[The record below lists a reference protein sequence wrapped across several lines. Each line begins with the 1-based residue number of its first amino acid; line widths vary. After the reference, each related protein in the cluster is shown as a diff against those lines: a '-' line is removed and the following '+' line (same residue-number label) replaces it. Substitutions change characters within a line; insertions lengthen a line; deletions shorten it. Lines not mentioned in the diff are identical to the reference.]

1 MTKTLTAFAAALA
14 MLGAH
19 SAFAANTSAN
29 TSAKT
34 QTATAETCQSLESQ
48 YDTAAKAHSNAP
60 RAKEAHAAYTEGK
73 KLCDEGKHAD
83 GTAKLHTALK
93 DLGVKATGKTR

>member
-19 SAFAANTSAN
+19 SAFAANTSTKAN
-29 TSAKT
+29 
-34 QTATAETCQSLESQ
+34 TATAETCQSLESQ
-48 YDTAAKAHSNAP
+48 YDTAAKAHANAP
-60 RAKEAHAAYTEGK
+60 RAKEAHTAYTEGK

-83 GTAKLHTALK
+83 GVAKLHTALK